1 MTYVEIHRSFYL
13 KGDLIMGPKYEFT
26 GETKLWGDSTLHR
39 IRRLRDGK
47 LGGWIESE
55 DNLSQE
61 GNCWVDDDAMV
72 ADSARVYGN
81 AKVSLWAKVYNNAQV
96 YGNANVSAFAE
107 VYDNAKV
114 YDAAHVDSNVK
125 VYGHAKVYGRVEM
138 HEHAQVYDNS
148 EVYGRAY
155 VYGKAQVY
163 GNAQVYDNAW
173 LKNEAKVYD
182 NAKVYGGASVY
193 GIVYGNAEVYGN
205 AKVRVNAEVSGYTK
219 VDYDLS
225 GTVGKALA
233 NEFTNENIEVL
244 KDFIYKIDDSS
255 KLDIQTNYDSVD
267 AFFEDN
273 STESYSEHECIKVIS
288 IDTNVP
294 LVKLEKTQVND
305 KNVFRFIVD
314 ITSKD
319 GDDYIVRSVIDS
331 KDKFD
336 QLLKSTVDAL
346 KSYSQFS
353 KYAGDIENCL

>member
-1 MTYVEIHRSFYL
+1 
-13 KGDLIMGPKYEFT
+13 MGPKYEFT

-114 YDAAHVDSNVK
+114 YDAAHVDSCAK
-125 VYGHAKVYGRVEM
+125 VYGHAKVYDCVEM

-148 EVYGRAY
+148 EVYGGACLHDNAK
-155 VYGKAQVY
+155 VC

-173 LKNEAKVYD
+173 LKNEAQVYG
-182 NAKVYGGASVY
+182 NAKVYGGACLY
-193 GIVYGNAEVYGN
+193 DN
-205 AKVRVNAEVSGYTK
+205 AKVCGKAK
-219 VDYDLS
+219 VDYDVLT
-225 GTVGKALA
+225 GTVGEDSTNKP
-233 NEFTNENIEVL
+233 TNENTKVL
-244 KDFIYKIDDSS
+244 KDFVYKIDDSS
-255 KLDIQTNYDSVD
+255 KLDVQSSYDSVD

-273 STESYSEHECIKVIS
+273 SNDSYVEHECLTIVAVDTKVPI
-288 IDTNVP
+288 
-294 LVKLEKTQVND
+294 LKLEKTQVKD
-305 KNVFRFIVD
+305 QNVFKFIVD
-314 ITSKD
+314 ITND
-319 GDDYIVRSVIDS
+319 NGDNYSVKAIIET
-331 KDKFD
+331 KYKFD
-336 QLLKSTVDAL
+336 QLLKSTIDSL
-346 KSYSQFS
+346 KNYPQFN
-353 KYAGDIENCL
+353 KYANDLENCL